1 MNQTSVKFTM
11 DTGSPVTIISEQIF
25 YRIGANFKRS
35 PIRHQITVANS
46 STAQIVGYADINLQI
61 KFYEIRAEVI
71 VVKDLNKD
79 CLLGMELLETCP
91 LTKEPI
97 KQLRAVLEG
106 KTAMYKSKQKKKL
119 NRIQQQ
125 LTENTMARREW
136 TRISETP
143 TQDFFEGVE
152 QQMDQ
157 KESEL
162 YAYVP
167 STSYRPKL
175 KSTATN

>member
-1 MNQTSVKFTM
+1 M
-11 DTGSPVTIISEQIF
+11 
-25 YRIGANFKRS
+25 
-35 PIRHQITVANS
+35 
-46 STAQIVGYADINLQI
+46 GYADINLQI

-71 VVKDLNKD
+71 VVKDLSKD

-91 LTKEPI
+91 LIKEPI

-106 KTAMYKSKQKKKL
+106 KTSMYKSKQKNKINL
-119 NRIQQQ
+119 IQQQ
-125 LTENTMARREW
+125 ITKREW

-157 KESEL
+157 KESE
-162 YAYVP
+162 
-167 STSYRPKL
+167 
-175 KSTATN
+175 KSEIIRICSIDQLPTKVEE

>member
-61 KFYEIRAEVI
+61 KFYDIRAEVI
-71 VVKDLNKD
+71 VVKDLSKD

-106 KTAMYKSKQKKKL
+106 KTSMYKSKQKKKI

-125 LTENTMARREW
+125 INRKHHGQKRMDEDLRDADARL
-136 TRISETP
+136 
-143 TQDFFEGVE
+143 F
-152 QQMDQ
+152 
-157 KESEL
+157 
-162 YAYVP
+162 
-167 STSYRPKL
+167 
-175 KSTATN
+175 

>member
-71 VVKDLNKD
+71 VVKDLSKD

-91 LTKEPI
+91 LTKRTH
-97 KQLRAVLEG
+97 KA
-106 KTAMYKSKQKKKL
+106 AKSRTRGQDIDLQVQTKEENKPNTPAANRKHHGQK
-119 NRIQQQ
+119 R
-125 LTENTMARREW
+125 
-136 TRISETP
+136 
-143 TQDFFEGVE
+143 
-152 QQMDQ
+152 MD
-157 KESEL
+157 EDL
-162 YAYVP
+162 
-167 STSYRPKL
+167 
-175 KSTATN
+175 